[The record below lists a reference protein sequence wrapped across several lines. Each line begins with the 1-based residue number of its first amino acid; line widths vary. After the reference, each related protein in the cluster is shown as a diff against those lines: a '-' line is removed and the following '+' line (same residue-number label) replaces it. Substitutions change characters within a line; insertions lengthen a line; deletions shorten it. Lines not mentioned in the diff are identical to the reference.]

1 MDLPRVEA
9 EGGVVIPK
17 SRPVL
22 KRNREV
28 RQGTMRAAVVFFPL
42 TVRYLPQVG
51 QAAGDDVGCSFLEC
65 RVCPS
70 PREIQKLI
78 QTLDSFLDLSFLRC
92 MWGLG
97 QLPRRDDDIR
107 QNARIQSSPD
117 PLARLGKPAI
127 RVLAEYS

>member
-51 QAAGDDVGCSFLEC
+51 QVAGDDVGCSFLEC

-70 PREIQKLI
+70 PRDPKINPNFRFIFGSLIFAMHVGARAAAQKG
-78 QTLDSFLDLSFLRC
+78 R
-92 MWGLG
+92 
-97 QLPRRDDDIR
+97 
-107 QNARIQSSPD
+107 
-117 PLARLGKPAI
+117 
-127 RVLAEYS
+127 

>member
-28 RQGTMRAAVVFFPL
+28 RQRTCALPCFFPL

-51 QAAGDDVGCSFLEC
+51 QVAGDDVGCSFLEC

-70 PREIQKLI
+70 PRDPKINPNVRFIFGSLIFAMHVGARAAAQKG
-78 QTLDSFLDLSFLRC
+78 R
-92 MWGLG
+92 
-97 QLPRRDDDIR
+97 
-107 QNARIQSSPD
+107 
-117 PLARLGKPAI
+117 
-127 RVLAEYS
+127 